1 MSSEEQAASLPHAE
15 TSDRPSRQRRTP
27 KHLEDYLLD
36 YSHHRLAPSSQ
47 PAVEVPEQQGAAAAV
62 SLTSQTRPSSRQG
75 VHSVTGSTDL
85 MSMSSLRELLKSM
98 SDKERDEAVDMAALQ
113 CQLKQY
119 EQRQRRRKEL
129 MEHITSFLR
138 EEGEEEDQS
147 VQPAM
152 PSTRSPPEKSPHPP
166 SSSGHSSQTQSP
178 DIEFQAKGH
187 VCATQVKAS
196 TPTVECFNPGFVP
209 IQPVCTFPLYSPVS
223 SGTLPTGLPQHQS
236 ATRAETAPLM
246 LNEQYDDAGRVLK
259 PQVQQ
264 PLIAP
269 KSVYQHPS
277 VPYVHPSVVF
287 SSREH
292 VTAPLSSSLSFPQ
305 YTQMPPVAAVP
316 QTLPSASVPALN
328 IPALAA
334 PSLQPFSQMWNHP
347 EYLTPHRPLHAAPQ
361 PKIPDFVNDNEREF
375 ANLKLALDNLL
386 EPHLELDEKY
396 KYHILLE
403 HLKLPEAQMIG
414 QSCRHHPFPYS
425 AAMQGLQL
433 QYGQPHQLAQSE
445 IAAILT
451 APEVKPND
459 ARSFQSFALRV
470 HLLVSMLLSLEGPRG
485 MELNCCSHV
494 DRLLSKLPKFLR
506 DGFIEYLQLQG
517 KLNSPSINP
526 YNLQD
531 FAGWLQFK
539 AQQQRLSSRLVQRY
553 QYESTPNSS
562 KERNA
567 AKPKSQS
574 TTLYHGAS
582 PTESKASPSHKVSQ
596 KRTLPKVIC
605 LFCDSKDH
613 YITRCSSIRE
623 QSVAELSKWISE
635 GKRCWKCARFHATET
650 CNLRKP
656 CSDCG
661 GIHLQVLHG
670 VAQSHT
676 TDTSLANSESRIYL
690 LPSFASG
697 RVLLKV
703 VPVLLHHKSK
713 TFETYAI
720 LDDGAQR
727 TMILPTAV
735 QQLQLN
741 GEPETLALRTVRPD
755 TTHLNGTKVTFEIS
769 PRCNPEKRYQVL
781 GAFTASGL
789 DLVEQSYPVQSL
801 RRRYAHL
808 RGVPLQPFHK
818 VRPLVLIGSDQ
829 VHLITAKE
837 PIRQGTKGG
846 PVAVHTALGW
856 ALQGAVM
863 CTTDQAPEQQCFFIS
878 TAHSDDLLY
887 RNVERLWQLDVLPFR
902 NEKLVVRSRQDN
914 EAMQLLESQTQQV
927 SVQGV
932 QRYATPLLWKP
943 DALNLKGFM
952 QSVLANLRSTERRL
966 QKDPEKASIY
976 SGEIAKLIEAGSV
989 AKLNQ
994 REAAQ
999 AEESWYLPHHLV
1011 SHNNKPRLVFNCSFK
1026 HQGLSLNN
1034 QLLPGPALGPS
1045 LLGVLLRF
1053 RQHHVAVSADIKG
1066 MFHQV
1071 RLLPKDR
1078 PFLRFIWRDLQSEN
1092 PPDVYEW
1099 QVLPF
1104 GTTSS
1109 PCCAIFALQHHARNF
1124 EAEYPGLQEIVHQ
1137 SFYVDNCLASFPT
1150 VAAAKQTVDRLRSM
1164 LAEGG
1169 FDLRQWASSHPA
1181 VVAHLPTEA
1190 RSSATE
1196 QWLVQTHVDPMEPT
1210 LGLRWNCATDT
1221 LGYHYRPI
1229 EHEALT
1235 MRTAYQVLAS
1245 QYDPLGFILPFTTR
1259 AKVIIQQLWAKKRDW
1274 DDPDLPPTLK
1284 AAWISWESEL
1294 EYLRTVSIP
1303 RCYLTAFTTTTAEQ
1317 NISLHVF
1324 CDASEKAYGA
1334 VAYFAV
1340 QSDSD
1345 IHVSFI
1351 MARSRVAPK
1360 RQQSMPRLELCAA
1373 LAGAQLA
1380 KLVRNEMTL
1389 SISQT
1394 ILWTDSLTVLEWIQ
1408 SDSCRYK
1415 VFVGTRVSEIQELS
1429 DHRSWRYVNTQDNPA
1444 DDITRGKSLQSLAE
1458 PNRWSQGPPFLKQ
1471 GQEHWPK
1478 KPELTQLKGVSE
1490 LKGLPCYCLTAVN
1503 TASNLPDSTKFNSW
1517 CELVEATR
1525 QGCQGAATSDS
1536 ASREP
1541 MTNREAEAVLLRACQ
1556 LQSFPEEVAALK
1568 AQKPVP
1574 AHSRLVSLAPEWDPL
1589 TNMMRVGGRLR
1600 RLANSDPEQLHPIVL
1615 DPRHTI
1621 TKLLVKEF
1629 DERLLHPGAERVY
1642 AEIRRQYW
1650 ILRGRQA
1657 IKYHQLHC
1665 LSCQRWRAQPKIP
1678 QMADLPPERLRLL
1691 CPPFH
1696 STGVDCFGPYLVK
1709 IGRRNEKRWGLIFKC
1724 LTTRA
1729 VHIELLNSMDVDAF
1743 LLALRRFIARRGKPH
1758 EIRSDCGTN
1767 FRGADRELRE
1777 AFSIMEPELKAQ
1789 LSDYQIS
1796 FKFNPPSAP
1805 HFGGIW
1811 EREVRSIKNALQVA
1825 VGTQAVTEDVLSTV
1839 LVEVEGIL
1847 NSKPLGYAS
1856 TDVADMDPI
1865 TPNIL
1870 LMGRRDASL
1879 PQVAY
1884 APGDMGRRR
1893 WRHCQNMVDQFWI
1906 HFTRNYLP
1914 MLQTRQKWHK
1924 ASKNLEVDSVVLIVD
1939 PQLPRA
1945 QWPIG
1950 RVRKTLPSSD
1960 GCVRTAEVVVD
1971 GKAYIRPVARLIELP
1986 ALEGNTKDI

>member
-1 MSSEEQAASLPHAE
+1 M
-15 TSDRPSRQRRTP
+15 
-27 KHLEDYLLD
+27 
-36 YSHHRLAPSSQ
+36 
-47 PAVEVPEQQGAAAAV
+47 V
-62 SLTSQTRPSSRQG
+62 
-75 VHSVTGSTDL
+75 
-85 MSMSSLRELLKSM
+85 
-98 SDKERDEAVDMAALQ
+98 
-113 CQLKQY
+113 
-119 EQRQRRRKEL
+119 
-129 MEHITSFLR
+129 
-138 EEGEEEDQS
+138 
-147 VQPAM
+147 
-152 PSTRSPPEKSPHPP
+152 
-166 SSSGHSSQTQSP
+166 
-178 DIEFQAKGH
+178 
-187 VCATQVKAS
+187 
-196 TPTVECFNPGFVP
+196 
-209 IQPVCTFPLYSPVS
+209 
-223 SGTLPTGLPQHQS
+223 
-236 ATRAETAPLM
+236 
-246 LNEQYDDAGRVLK
+246 
-259 PQVQQ
+259 
-264 PLIAP
+264 
-269 KSVYQHPS
+269 
-277 VPYVHPSVVF
+277 
-287 SSREH
+287 
-292 VTAPLSSSLSFPQ
+292 
-305 YTQMPPVAAVP
+305 
-316 QTLPSASVPALN
+316 
-328 IPALAA
+328 
-334 PSLQPFSQMWNHP
+334 
-347 EYLTPHRPLHAAPQ
+347 
-361 PKIPDFVNDNEREF
+361 
-375 ANLKLALDNLL
+375 
-386 EPHLELDEKY
+386 
-396 KYHILLE
+396 
-403 HLKLPEAQMIG
+403 
-414 QSCRHHPFPYS
+414 
-425 AAMQGLQL
+425 
-433 QYGQPHQLAQSE
+433 
-445 IAAILT
+445 
-451 APEVKPND
+451 
-459 ARSFQSFALRV
+459 
-470 HLLVSMLLSLEGPRG
+470 
-485 MELNCCSHV
+485 
-494 DRLLSKLPKFLR
+494 
-506 DGFIEYLQLQG
+506 
-517 KLNSPSINP
+517 
-526 YNLQD
+526 
-531 FAGWLQFK
+531 
-539 AQQQRLSSRLVQRY
+539 
-553 QYESTPNSS
+553 
-562 KERNA
+562 
-567 AKPKSQS
+567 
-574 TTLYHGAS
+574 
-582 PTESKASPSHKVSQ
+582 
-596 KRTLPKVIC
+596 
-605 LFCDSKDH
+605 KDH

-623 QSVAELSKWISE
+623 QPVAELCKWISE
-635 GKRCWKCARFHATET
+635 EKHCWKCARSHAPET
-650 CNLRKP
+650 CNLKKP

-670 VAQSHT
+670 VAQSYT
-676 TDTSLANSESRIYL
+676 TNTASANSESRIYL
-690 LPSFASG
+690 LPSIASG

-703 VPVLLHHKSK
+703 VPVLLHHRSK

-735 QQLQLN
+735 QQLQLK

-755 TTHLNGTKVTFEIS
+755 TTHLSGTKVTFEIS
-769 PRCNPEKRYQVL
+769 PRNNPEKRYQVL

-789 DLVEQSYPVQSL
+789 DLVEQTYPVQAL

-818 VRPLVLIGSDQ
+818 VHPLVLIGSDQ

-863 CTTDQAPEQQCFFIS
+863 GTTDQAPVQQCFFIS
-878 TAHSDDLLY
+878 TAHTDDLLY

-914 EAMQLLESQTQQV
+914 EAMQLLESQTQQE
-927 SVQGV
+927 
-932 QRYATPLLWKP
+932 TPERP
-943 DALNLKGFM
+943 CEGLNL
-952 QSVLANLRSTERRL
+952 L
-966 QKDPEKASIY
+966 
-976 SGEIAKLIEAGSV
+976 KLIEADYV

-1053 RQHHVAVSADIKG
+1053 REHHVAVSADIKG

-1078 PFLRFIWRDLQSEN
+1078 PFLRLIWRDLQSEN

-1109 PCCAIFALQHHARNF
+1109 PCCAIFALQHHAHNS

-1137 SFYVDNCLASFPT
+1137 SFYVDNCLTSFRT
-1150 VAAAKQTVDRLRSM
+1150 VAAAKQKVDQLRSM
-1164 LAEGG
+1164 LAKGG

-1181 VVAHLPTEA
+1181 VIAHLPTEA

-1196 QWLVQTHVDPMEPT
+1196 QWLVQTHVEPMEPT
-1210 LGLRWNCATDT
+1210 LGLRWNCATDS

-1229 EHEALT
+1229 EHAALT

-1259 AKVIIQQLWAKKRDW
+1259 AKVIIQQLWTKKRDW
-1274 DDPDLPPTLK
+1274 DDPNLPPTLK
-1284 AAWISWESEL
+1284 AAWIIWESEL
-1294 EYLRTVSIP
+1294 EHLRAVSIP
-1303 RCYLTAFTTTTAEQ
+1303 RCYLTVFTTPAEQ

-1334 VAYFAV
+1334 VAYFAI
-1340 QSDSD
+1340 QSDSV

-1380 KLVRNEMTL
+1380 KLVRNETTL

-1415 VFVGTRVSEIQELS
+1415 VFVGTRVSEIQELT

-1458 PNRWSQGPPFLKQ
+1458 PSRWSQGPPFLKQ
-1471 GQEHWPK
+1471 NEEHWPK
-1478 KPELTQLKGVSE
+1478 KPELTQSEGVSE
-1490 LKGLPCYCLTAVN
+1490 LKGLPSYCLIAFDIV
-1503 TASNLPDSTKFNSW
+1503 SNLPKSTQFKSW

-1525 QGCQGAATSDS
+1525 RACHGAATSDC
-1536 ASREP
+1536 ASSEP
-1541 MTNREAEAVLLRACQ
+1541 ITSKEAEAVLIRACQ

-1568 AQKPVP
+1568 AKKPVP

-1589 TNMMRVGGRLR
+1589 KNMIRVGGRLR
-1600 RLANSDPEQLHPIVL
+1600 RLANSDPEQIHPIVL
-1615 DPRHTI
+1615 DSRHTI
-1621 TKLLVKEF
+1621 TKLLIKEF

-1665 LSCQRWRAQPKIP
+1665 LSCQRWRAQPKVP

-1724 LTTRA
+1724 LTTKA

-1777 AFSIMEPELKAQ
+1777 AFSIMEPELKVQ

-1796 FKFNPPSAP
+1796 FMFNPPSAP

-1825 VGTQAVTEDVLSTV
+1825 LGTQAVTEDVLSTV

-1856 TDVADMDPI
+1856 SDVADMDPI

-1914 MLQTRQKWHK
+1914 TLQTRQKWHK

-1960 GCVRTAEVVVD
+1960 GCVRTAEIVVN
-1971 GKAYIRPVARLIELP
+1971 GKVYTRPVARLIELP